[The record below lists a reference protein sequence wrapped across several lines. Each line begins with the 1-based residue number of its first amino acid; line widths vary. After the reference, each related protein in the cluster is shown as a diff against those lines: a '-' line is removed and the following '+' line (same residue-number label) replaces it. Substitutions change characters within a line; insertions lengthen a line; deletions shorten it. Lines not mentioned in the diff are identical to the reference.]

1 MASIATLRDLTE
13 ALTQCAKDEGKL
25 DKVTSDIE
33 DFFSLLSSMTELKNV
48 LWSST
53 FSIGE
58 RKGVIG
64 DLASKRGYD
73 SLTSNFL
80 DLVLELDKFK
90 FLLNSEQTFIQK
102 LRKASGKLKAEI
114 ITASPSSESDL
125 SRIKAKLTEVMGQEV
140 EVSSKVDPEIIG
152 GIIAKV
158 EDRVFD
164 GSIKTQLEK
173 IRGVLSQS

>member
-13 ALTQCAKDEGKL
+13 ALIQCAKDEGKL

-53 FSIGE
+53 FSIDE

-102 LRKASGKLKAEI
+102 QNAPKIVHRRCIQLRTNPK
-114 ITASPSSESDL
+114 
-125 SRIKAKLTEVMGQEV
+125 
-140 EVSSKVDPEIIG
+140 
-152 GIIAKV
+152 
-158 EDRVFD
+158 DRPWV
-164 GSIKTQLEK
+164 
-173 IRGVLSQS
+173 